1 MAWCVWFEGTKNVY
15 GLFPPEALKARFKV
29 AEAGETLPEP
39 EQSLLNPLPKPA
51 ETVKA
56 PQSHLTAVDSAPVI
70 PEPVEAS
77 QEPHPTQADIEPGAE
92 KNDIESQVLSI
103 QSLISTLLKR
113 S

>member
-1 MAWCVWFEGTKNVY
+1 MLVAVVASISSRTLGFVQT
-15 GLFPPEALKARFKV
+15 PARISPCAITQRLGRLRKH
-29 AEAGETLPEP
+29 
-39 EQSLLNPLPKPA
+39 PL
-51 ETVKA
+51 KA